1 MRRMWGFMKGF
12 IAGSLICGS
21 VCMMME
27 PPSMNKAKRAY
38 KKTNRALKNVGYA
51 IEDLISGN

>member
-1 MRRMWGFMKGF
+1 MSKMMGFVKGF

-27 PPSMNKAKRAY
+27 PPKMNKAKRVY
-38 KKTNRALKNVGYA
+38 RKTNRALKTVGYA
-51 IEDLISGN
+51 IEDLISGC

>member
-1 MRRMWGFMKGF
+1 MGKMMGFLKGF
-12 IAGSLICGS
+12 VAGSLICGS

-27 PPSMNKAKRAY
+27 PPNMNKAKKAY

-51 IEDLISGN
+51 LEELISGN